1 MRRFNDPTEGI
12 EIQFVQFTGIDMGV
26 RAAVGVAATLGDA
39 IGDVMLQTGGDALLL
54 DSCRHLDAEFGDHE
68 GVLPVAF
75 QGPSPALV
83 AGDVEDGRID
93 AVVAQQGRFFPDDP
107 AGFPDQVAVPGG
119 TDGDRGRK
127 RRGQSMVQSMDAF
140 VRKFHRNAKPGVFD
154 EPPLG
159 DMERV
164 DMVREGVDQV
174 GICLAGLADAVQLLV
189 DVRQAV
195 SPGLRLPGV
204 RRKGV
209 LQDAA
214 HAVQGGQLAS
224 LFLERHLPQQV
235 LDPVLQ
241 PGFRILENVHFA
253 VFVEIRPPVVVDIP
267 GGGNAQQGE
276 NG

>member
-1 MRRFNDPTEGI
+1 
-12 EIQFVQFTGIDMGV
+12 
-26 RAAVGVAATLGDA
+26 
-39 IGDVMLQTGGDALLL
+39 MLQAGGDALFL
-54 DSCRHLDAEFGDHE
+54 DSRRHLDAELSDHE
-68 GVLPVAF
+68 RVLPIAF

-107 AGFPDQVAVPGG
+107 TGFPDQVAVPGG

-127 RRGQSMVQSMDAF
+127 RRRQGMVQSMDAF
-140 VRKFHRNAKPGVFD
+140 VRELHGNAEPGVLD

-159 DMERV
+159 GVERL
-164 DMVREGVDQV
+164 DMVRERVDQV

-195 SPGLRLPGV
+195 GPDLGLPGV
-204 RRKGV
+204 RRQGV
-209 LQDAA
+209 LEDAA
-214 HAVQGGQLAS
+214 HAVQGGQLAG
-224 LFLERHLPQQV
+224 LLRERHLPQQV

-241 PGFRILENVHFA
+241 PGFRILENVHLA
-253 VFVEIRPPVVVDIP
+253 VFVEIRPPVVVDIL
-267 GGGNAQQGE
+267 GRGNTQQGK